1 MLLKKKKKATRK
13 LGHDDDN
20 RSGQARL
27 LGEKTD
33 EKL

>member
-1 MLLKKKKKATRK
+1 MLLKKKKRATRK
-13 LGHDDDN
+13 LWLDDDK